1 MFLKIVFIF
10 LILNVV
16 TGFTVGFLNDAYSE
30 TNHPNV
36 ILFVD
41 RGITQDDV
49 MAPLNNQQLTYSQIV
64 GNYTL
69 QTGNVTEF
77 HASQFNPPENG
88 TGGIVQSIQEFFA
101 VFDFLNV
108 SEMQR
113 WLNYF
118 NVFFVLSVADNIMN
132 NIGVANFPPGLL
144 DALGVILTFTAIVW
158 FIFIVFGRAP
168 SGFT

>member
-30 TNHPNV
+30 TNNPNV

-108 SEMQR
+108 SEMQ
-113 WLNYF
+113 
-118 NVFFVLSVADNIMN
+118 
-132 NIGVANFPPGLL
+132 
-144 DALGVILTFTAIVW
+144 
-158 FIFIVFGRAP
+158 
-168 SGFT
+168 